1 VIALHGLR
9 HRFPGSAPLS
19 FPDFESDVGSTVV
32 LRGPSG
38 SGKSTLI
45 ALAAGLLQVQAGS
58 LRVAGAELAAMSAR
72 ACDAWRAATLGVMP
86 QRLHLS
92 AGLNVFDNL
101 ALAYMSARMPLDAK
115 RIDALLAE
123 LDIADLS
130 DRTPHTL
137 SVGQMQRVALA
148 RALLRRPPVPLVDEP
163 TANLDDASAAGVIA
177 LLGAAARQSNATLV
191 IATHD
196 RRATDTLRDAAVL
209 NLAAAT
215 SAA

>member
-1 VIALHGLR
+1 
-9 HRFPGSAPLS
+9 
-19 FPDFESDVGSTVV
+19 
-32 LRGPSG
+32 
-38 SGKSTLI
+38 
-45 ALAAGLLQVQAGS
+45 
-58 LRVAGAELAAMSAR
+58 VAGAELAAMSAR